1 MPDDRFARTVH
12 DWLTAAA
19 PSEAPDRILD
29 AVAARIDELEQPTG
43 PRWPRF
49 LAAAVFSV
57 VVLGGALVF
66 AGISRPGSPAP
77 SASAAPS
84 ASLIRCETAPCSF
97 TLTAGTEYASS
108 AFDLSLTLRAPSDR
122 WLVDYDQPG
131 LFRLVV
137 GRDERR
143 NITILLDPRP
153 TDALGRPEPAAIGDA
168 EALARWLQER
178 SQLTVSTPAEV
189 TVAGLAGWTVD
200 IRGDAESPNRSE
212 GCVTEGLCAAVF
224 AYSTGGDER
233 IYGASSADAIRL
245 YLLDGIDHQVVI
257 AVEAR
262 HSAPAGFLDGEAQ
275 ELLDTLR
282 LSAEP

>member
-1 MPDDRFARTVH
+1 MPENRFARTVH

-19 PSEAPDRILD
+19 PTEAPDRILE
-29 AVAARIDELEQPTG
+29 AVAARIDELEQPTR

-49 LAAAVFSV
+49 MAAAVVAV
-57 VVLGGALVF
+57 VILGGALVF
-66 AGISRPGSPAP
+66 AGISRLGSSAP
-77 SASAAPS
+77 LPSAAPS

-97 TLTAGTEYASS
+97 TLTEGAEYASS
-108 AFDLSLTLRAPSDR
+108 AFDLPLILRPPSDR

-137 GRDERR
+137 GGDERR

-153 TDALGRPEPAAIGDA
+153 TDALGRPETAVGDA
-168 EALARWLQER
+168 HFFARWLQDRE
-178 SQLTVSTPAEV
+178 QVTVSPLAEV
-189 TVAGLAGWTVD
+189 AVAGLTGWTVD
-200 IRGDAESPNRSE
+200 VRGDAEFPTRSE
-212 GCVTEGLCAAVF
+212 GCVGEELCAAVF
-224 AYSTGGDER
+224 AYSTAAGDER

-245 YLLDGIDHQVVI
+245 YLLDTVDHLVVI

-275 ELLDTLR
+275 DLLDTLR
-282 LSAEP
+282 LRAQP